1 MDLTT
6 LSAVSVV
13 AVALFFDFTNG
24 FHDSANLT
32 ATVIVSRALAPK
44 IALATA
50 ALAEFVG
57 AYFLGT
63 AVAETIGSGI
73 VDPRLFHG
81 GTSGVAVIAAALIG
95 ATVWNFITWYFG
107 MPSSSSHALIGVLL
121 GSFLFAWGPK
131 PINWVGVGRIV
142 AVMIASP
149 IVGFVLTYFFT
160 RLTVVFSKWASPKAN
175 NTFRKLQIVSS
186 ITQALSH
193 GTNDAQKTMGVITFT
208 LIILG
213 LYAQPQSGS
222 ISIPH
227 WVIAAASA
235 AIALGTFTGGW
246 RIIKKL
252 GTGLFRIRPIHGF
265 ASQTASTIIIYLTA
279 LLGFPISTTQVISSS
294 VMGTGAA
301 SRPKMVRWKVAQDMI
316 MIWFITLLL
325 NKIMKLCSV

>member
-107 MPSSSSHALIGVLL
+107 MPSSSSHALIGGLL

-160 RLTVVFSKWASPKAN
+160 RLTV
-175 NTFRKLQIVSS
+175 
-186 ITQALSH
+186 
-193 GTNDAQKTMGVITFT
+193 
-208 LIILG
+208 
-213 LYAQPQSGS
+213 
-222 ISIPH
+222 
-227 WVIAAASA
+227 
-235 AIALGTFTGGW
+235 
-246 RIIKKL
+246 
-252 GTGLFRIRPIHGF
+252 
-265 ASQTASTIIIYLTA
+265 
-279 LLGFPISTTQVISSS
+279 
-294 VMGTGAA
+294 
-301 SRPKMVRWKVAQDMI
+301 
-316 MIWFITLLL
+316 
-325 NKIMKLCSV
+325 